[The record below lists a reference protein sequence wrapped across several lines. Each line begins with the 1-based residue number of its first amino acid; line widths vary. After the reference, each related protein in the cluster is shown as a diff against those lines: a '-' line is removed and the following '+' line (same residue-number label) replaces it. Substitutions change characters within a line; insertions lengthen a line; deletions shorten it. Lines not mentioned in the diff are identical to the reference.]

1 MINKQNISEII
12 QRKIAG
18 TTLFLVEIKIDSGN
32 NISVFL
38 DDEDGRVTIERCI
51 EISRYLEDNLDREI
65 EDFSLEVSSSGIGQ
79 PFKKKKQY
87 EKNVGKSI
95 AVLLKNGL
103 KIEGELR
110 TVGEEGFEI
119 SYKVKEKLENEKRPK
134 LVNKIEKINFE
145 DTKSVIEIIEI

>member
-1 MINKQNISEII
+1 MIDKQNISEII

-38 DDEDGRVTIERCI
+38 DDEDGGVTIETCI
-51 EISRYLEDNLDREI
+51 EISRYLEDNLDREV
-65 EDFSLEVSSSGIGQ
+65 EDFSLEVSSAGIGQ
-79 PFKKKKQY
+79 PFRVKKQY
-87 EKNVGKSI
+87 KKNIGKPL

-110 TVGEEGFEI
+110 AVGEEGFEI

-134 LVNKIEKINFE
+134 LVEKIEKISFE
-145 DTKSVIEIIEI
+145 DTKSVIEIIKI